1 MKKDDKHKPRKSRQF
16 ESTAH
21 RGTEREAID
30 TAVALRYSGR
40 GAPRVTAKGEGELA
54 QKILEIA
61 EQHGI
66 PLHEDNELVR
76 LLAQIDI
83 GEEIPQSL
91 YVAVAEVIA
100 FAYLISGKTAN
111 PHQ

>member
-1 MKKDDKHKPRKSRQF
+1 MKKDDKPKSRKSRLF
-16 ESTAH
+16 GSTAH
-21 RGTEREAID
+21 RGRERDAID

-40 GAPRVTAKGEGELA
+40 GAPRVTAKGEGEIA

-61 EQHGI
+61 AQHGI

-76 LLAQIDI
+76 LLAQIDV
-83 GEEIPQSL
+83 GEEIPQTL

-100 FAYLISGKTAN
+100 FAYMISGKTVN